1 MANRKFWDSN
11 RNPITWHKIDS
22 AKERA
27 YLINKVTADDFDS
40 HRDRNVNY
48 ELNTDDLKWS

>member
-22 AKERA
+22 ARERT
-27 YLINKVTADDFDS
+27 YLNNKVTADDFDS

-48 ELNTDDLKWS
+48 EPNTEY